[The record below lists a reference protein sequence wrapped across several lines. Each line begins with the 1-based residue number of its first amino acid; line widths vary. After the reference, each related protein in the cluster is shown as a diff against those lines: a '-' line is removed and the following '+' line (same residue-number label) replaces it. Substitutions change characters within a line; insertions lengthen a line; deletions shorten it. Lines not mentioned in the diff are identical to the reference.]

1 MARTR
6 PVLDS
11 PGRPLIASGV
21 VLAVLL
27 IIAVMTMVL
36 QRDPTL
42 TPGRRILGIVLSTV
56 QAVGFMWLQTR
67 MVRHGKGSRNMRA
80 TLGRVGFW
88 ATWGLVAVGVA
99 NLWLTNSWTLFGASV
114 ATPLL
119 LLPGVWSVVATLVT
133 LIVGFSDLV
142 VTHTSPL
149 TSAAVV
155 LVTIAVSVNL
165 YAFTKLSTALVEL
178 RSSQEEIARLRVDAE
193 RHRISRDLHDIIGR
207 TLVATSMRQQAAL
220 HLVDRD
226 PQRAKEQLDA
236 AHDAITEGQHQL
248 RSIIQA
254 EMSTSLPDEISDATF
269 LCDRLHIDFRMDDRG
284 RPHKPFDS
292 AAAAALREGITN
304 MLKHS
309 AAGYCHVA
317 ISPDLLTAITSPLHH
332 TGHRNRPSPVPD
344 RGARWVGDDVAALAG
359 HLPAPLLLP
368 DPGGV
373 HDHTRDRRRTMTTRI
388 LLAEDIKLVAE
399 AFEALL
405 SVEPEFEVVARVARG
420 DDLVTSAT
428 RLFPDV
434 ILADIDMPGM
444 TGIEATRMLRDKGY
458 RGRIILLTALPGSGH
473 LHAAMAAG
481 ADGYL
486 LKSIT
491 APSLINA
498 IRAVCNGQSAIDPNV
513 AAVAMRKGPSPL
525 NDRETEI
532 LRLVADGS
540 STAQIASRL
549 YLSKGT
555 VRNYLSTA
563 MSKLDADSRTA
574 AVTRAREEGWL

>member
-1 MARTR
+1 MVRTR

-88 ATWGLVAVGVA
+88 ATWGLVAVGVV

-149 TSAAVV
+149 TSATVV

-269 LCDRLHIDFRMDDRG
+269 
-284 RPHKPFDS
+284 
-292 AAAAALREGITN
+292 
-304 MLKHS
+304 
-309 AAGYCHVA
+309 
-317 ISPDLLTAITSPLHH
+317 
-332 TGHRNRPSPVPD
+332 PV
-344 RGARWVGDDVAALAG
+344 
-359 HLPAPLLLP
+359 
-368 DPGGV
+368 
-373 HDHTRDRRRTMTTRI
+373 
-388 LLAEDIKLVAE
+388 
-399 AFEALL
+399 
-405 SVEPEFEVVARVARG
+405 
-420 DDLVTSAT
+420 
-428 RLFPDV
+428 
-434 ILADIDMPGM
+434 
-444 TGIEATRMLRDKGY
+444 
-458 RGRIILLTALPGSGH
+458 
-473 LHAAMAAG
+473 
-481 ADGYL
+481 
-486 LKSIT
+486 
-491 APSLINA
+491 
-498 IRAVCNGQSAIDPNV
+498 
-513 AAVAMRKGPSPL
+513 
-525 NDRETEI
+525 
-532 LRLVADGS
+532 S
-540 STAQIASRL
+540 STHLTLPTNTQ
-549 YLSKGT
+549 G
-555 VRNYLSTA
+555 
-563 MSKLDADSRTA
+563 
-574 AVTRAREEGWL
+574 

>member
-1 MARTR
+1 MVRTR

-88 ATWGLVAVGVA
+88 ATWGLVAVGVV

-149 TSAAVV
+149 TSATVV

-254 EMSTSLPDEISDATF
+254 EMSTSLPDEISDATPP
-269 LCDRLHIDFRMDDRG
+269 RRAPRRPG
-284 RPHKPFDS
+284 RSCGWCREACRAGS
-292 AAAAALREGITN
+292 AGPAA
-304 MLKHS
+304 
-309 AAGYCHVA
+309 
-317 ISPDLLTAITSPLHH
+317 PP
-332 TGHRNRPSPVPD
+332 P
-344 RGARWVGDDVAALAG
+344 
-359 HLPAPLLLP
+359 
-368 DPGGV
+368 
-373 HDHTRDRRRTMTTRI
+373 
-388 LLAEDIKLVAE
+388 
-399 AFEALL
+399 
-405 SVEPEFEVVARVARG
+405 
-420 DDLVTSAT
+420 
-428 RLFPDV
+428 
-434 ILADIDMPGM
+434 
-444 TGIEATRMLRDKGY
+444 
-458 RGRIILLTALPGSGH
+458 
-473 LHAAMAAG
+473 
-481 ADGYL
+481 
-486 LKSIT
+486 
-491 APSLINA
+491 
-498 IRAVCNGQSAIDPNV
+498 
-513 AAVAMRKGPSPL
+513 
-525 NDRETEI
+525 
-532 LRLVADGS
+532 
-540 STAQIASRL
+540 
-549 YLSKGT
+549 
-555 VRNYLSTA
+555 
-563 MSKLDADSRTA
+563 
-574 AVTRAREEGWL
+574 

>member
-1 MARTR
+1 MVRTR

-88 ATWGLVAVGVA
+88 ATWGLVAVGVV

-149 TSAAVV
+149 TSATVV
-155 LVTIAVSVNL
+155 LVTIAVSVNRSGVPQ
-165 YAFTKLSTALVEL
+165 LSTGRDAL
-178 RSSQEEIARLRVDAE
+178 RAAQEEIARLRVDAE

-317 ISPDLLTAITSPLHH
+317 ISPDLLTVTNDGCPQSP
-332 TGHRNRPSPVPD
+332 RPSTTPGTGIDHLRSQIEALGGSVTTSRPSRGTFRLRCSFPT
-344 RGARWVGDDVAALAG
+344 RGASTTT
-359 HLPAPLLLP
+359 PATE
-368 DPGGV
+368 GG
-373 HDHTRDRRRTMTTRI
+373 R
-388 LLAEDIKLVAE
+388 
-399 AFEALL
+399 
-405 SVEPEFEVVARVARG
+405 
-420 DDLVTSAT
+420 
-428 RLFPDV
+428 
-434 ILADIDMPGM
+434 
-444 TGIEATRMLRDKGY
+444 
-458 RGRIILLTALPGSGH
+458 
-473 LHAAMAAG
+473 
-481 ADGYL
+481 
-486 LKSIT
+486 
-491 APSLINA
+491 
-498 IRAVCNGQSAIDPNV
+498 
-513 AAVAMRKGPSPL
+513 
-525 NDRETEI
+525 
-532 LRLVADGS
+532 
-540 STAQIASRL
+540 
-549 YLSKGT
+549 
-555 VRNYLSTA
+555 
-563 MSKLDADSRTA
+563 
-574 AVTRAREEGWL
+574 

>member
-1 MARTR
+1 MVRTR

-36 QRDPTL
+36 QRNPTL

-88 ATWGLVAVGVA
+88 ATWGLVAVGVV

-149 TSAAVV
+149 TSATVV

-269 LCDRLHIDFRMDDRG
+269 LCDRLHIDFRMDAVSYT
-284 RPHKPFDS
+284 H
-292 AAAAALREGITN
+292 LRA
-304 MLKHS
+304 H
-309 AAGYCHVA
+309 
-317 ISPDLLTAITSPLHH
+317 
-332 TGHRNRPSPVPD
+332 
-344 RGARWVGDDVAALAG
+344 
-359 HLPAPLLLP
+359 
-368 DPGGV
+368 
-373 HDHTRDRRRTMTTRI
+373 
-388 LLAEDIKLVAE
+388 
-399 AFEALL
+399 
-405 SVEPEFEVVARVARG
+405 
-420 DDLVTSAT
+420 
-428 RLFPDV
+428 
-434 ILADIDMPGM
+434 
-444 TGIEATRMLRDKGY
+444 
-458 RGRIILLTALPGSGH
+458 
-473 LHAAMAAG
+473 
-481 ADGYL
+481 
-486 LKSIT
+486 
-491 APSLINA
+491 
-498 IRAVCNGQSAIDPNV
+498 
-513 AAVAMRKGPSPL
+513 
-525 NDRETEI
+525 ET
-532 LRLVADGS
+532 
-540 STAQIASRL
+540 
-549 YLSKGT
+549 
-555 VRNYLSTA
+555 
-563 MSKLDADSRTA
+563 
-574 AVTRAREEGWL
+574 

>member
-1 MARTR
+1 MVRTR

-88 ATWGLVAVGVA
+88 ATWGLVAVGVV

-149 TSAAVV
+149 TSATVV

-254 EMSTSLPDEISDATF
+254 EML
-269 LCDRLHIDFRMDDRG
+269 
-284 RPHKPFDS
+284 
-292 AAAAALREGITN
+292 
-304 MLKHS
+304 
-309 AAGYCHVA
+309 
-317 ISPDLLTAITSPLHH
+317 
-332 TGHRNRPSPVPD
+332 
-344 RGARWVGDDVAALAG
+344 
-359 HLPAPLLLP
+359 
-368 DPGGV
+368 
-373 HDHTRDRRRTMTTRI
+373 
-388 LLAEDIKLVAE
+388 
-399 AFEALL
+399 
-405 SVEPEFEVVARVARG
+405 
-420 DDLVTSAT
+420 
-428 RLFPDV
+428 
-434 ILADIDMPGM
+434 
-444 TGIEATRMLRDKGY
+444 
-458 RGRIILLTALPGSGH
+458 
-473 LHAAMAAG
+473 
-481 ADGYL
+481 
-486 LKSIT
+486 
-491 APSLINA
+491 SLIH
-498 IRAVCNGQSAIDPNV
+498 I
-513 AAVAMRKGPSPL
+513 
-525 NDRETEI
+525 
-532 LRLVADGS
+532 
-540 STAQIASRL
+540 
-549 YLSKGT
+549 
-555 VRNYLSTA
+555 
-563 MSKLDADSRTA
+563 
-574 AVTRAREEGWL
+574 

>member
-42 TPGRRILGIVLSTV
+42 TPG
-56 QAVGFMWLQTR
+56 LQTR

-119 LLPGVWSVVATLVT
+119 LLPGVWNVVATLVT

-193 RHRISRDLHDIIGR
+193 RHRIS
-207 TLVATSMRQQAAL
+207 
-220 HLVDRD
+220 
-226 PQRAKEQLDA
+226 RAKEQLDA

-317 ISPDLLTAITSPLHH
+317 ISPDLLTVTNDGCPQSP
-332 TGHRNRPSPVPD
+332 RPSTTPGTGIDHLRSQIEALGGSVTTSRPSRGTFRLRCSFPT
-344 RGARWVGDDVAALAG
+344 RGASTTT
-359 HLPAPLLLP
+359 PATE
-368 DPGGV
+368 GG
-373 HDHTRDRRRTMTTRI
+373 R
-388 LLAEDIKLVAE
+388 
-399 AFEALL
+399 
-405 SVEPEFEVVARVARG
+405 
-420 DDLVTSAT
+420 
-428 RLFPDV
+428 
-434 ILADIDMPGM
+434 
-444 TGIEATRMLRDKGY
+444 
-458 RGRIILLTALPGSGH
+458 
-473 LHAAMAAG
+473 
-481 ADGYL
+481 
-486 LKSIT
+486 
-491 APSLINA
+491 
-498 IRAVCNGQSAIDPNV
+498 
-513 AAVAMRKGPSPL
+513 
-525 NDRETEI
+525 
-532 LRLVADGS
+532 
-540 STAQIASRL
+540 
-549 YLSKGT
+549 
-555 VRNYLSTA
+555 
-563 MSKLDADSRTA
+563 
-574 AVTRAREEGWL
+574 